1 MGKNSILTL
10 FDKLKIGDEGEK
22 EVLSAISKMLKSSK
36 NSDNFLL
43 IPKAKIND
51 GTTSR
56 EIDIV
61 LLHPVLGLFVIE
73 VKNWKSLDELDD
85 DNNPFEQVNN
95 YKNLLLAHLSAMIG
109 KSPINIEYRVVFPS
123 IDIMEIEKFFDENP
137 SYAAYKKHTF
147 SKNQLADR
155 ELFQT
160 FFAST
165 TSVIPNNKEFL
176 QVAELLLDKKKLFEN
191 GRRIV
196 PVITQEEVLFF
207 DHKQLSILNGYTGG
221 FRIIRGVA
229 GTGKTV
235 IMTNYISNRLKN
247 YDNEKFLVLCYN
259 KKLEENIRSSFIST
273 TNRQNC
279 AVYSLF
285 GFFKVIG
292 LDEAKIGVHE
302 EKDFNKKFELYKSEL
317 ATKLFR
323 DAFKKYIATHP
334 IDYFLCDETQDMPPN
349 IMRVIYEEVK
359 DCIFFIDEAQKF
371 YPYSMKSI
379 AEVFHHP
386 SFEKINMSGHVKNL
400 KNVYRTPSNIA
411 KCAFEIL
418 AEDKEL
424 NNYYKN
430 SHYLKSDFLSDI
442 NFVLDSGGIN
452 IGDYDDYAKLSE
464 IIRLQDDECIVL
476 SPFKDGVAQIEVLV
490 AKLGK
495 SDNVKVMTMQS
506 IKGLEAKTIILHN
519 FDEFL
524 RRSLQQDKDIFYRKI
539 YVLLTRALEN
549 IYISTGS
556 MKSNEDAKIKKVLEI
571 IEKYKEHSDRQNH
584 EQLSGEKN
592 ERLSVA
598 KLGPIMEKGKIA
610 VEAAV
615 ITKEIFALVAGF
627 LA

>member
-10 FDKLKIGDEGEK
+10 FDKLKIGDDGEK

-43 IPKAKIND
+43 IPKAKISD

-61 LLHPVLGLFVIE
+61 LLHPVLGLFIIE
-73 VKNWKSLDELDD
+73 VKNWKSLDEIND

-95 YKNLLLAHLSAMIG
+95 YKNLMLAHLGALLG
-109 KSPINIEYRVVFPS
+109 KTPINIEYRVVFPS
-123 IDIMEIEKFFDENP
+123 IGADKAEKFFAQNP
-137 SYAAYKKHTF
+137 SYLAYQKHTF
-147 SKNQLADR
+147 TKDSLASK
-155 ELFQT
+155 ELFQA
-160 FFAST
+160 FFAAT
-165 TSVIPNNKEFL
+165 TYIIPNNKDFL
-176 QVAELLLDKKKLFEN
+176 SVAELLLDKKKLFEN
-191 GRRIV
+191 GREIV
-196 PVITQEEVLFF
+196 PVITQDEVLFF

-247 YDNEKFLVLCYN
+247 YDNERFLVLCYN
-259 KKLEENIRSSFIST
+259 KKLEENIRSSFVGVP
-273 TNRQNC
+273 NRQNC
-279 AVYSLF
+279 AVHSLF

-292 LDEAKIGVHE
+292 LDEKELGVVE
-302 EKDFNKKFELYKSEL
+302 EKDFNKKFELYKSEH
-317 ATKLFR
+317 ATKLFKE
-323 DAFKKYIATHP
+323 AFKQYIATHP

-349 IMRVIYEEVK
+349 IMRVIYEEVR

-371 YPYSMKSI
+371 YSYSMRSI

-424 NNYYKN
+424 NSYYKK
-430 SHYLKSDFLSDI
+430 SHYLTNDFLHDV
-442 NFVLDSGGIN
+442 NFILDNGVLRV
-452 IGDYDDYAKLSE
+452 GDFDDYVKLSE
-464 IIRLQDDECIVL
+464 IIRAQNDECIIL
-476 SPFKDGVAQIEVLV
+476 TPFTKGVEQIQALV
-490 AKLGK
+490 AKEGK
-495 SDNVKVMTMQS
+495 EEHIKVMTMQS
-506 IKGLEAKTIILHN
+506 IKGLEAKTIVLHN

-524 RRSLQQDKDIFYRKI
+524 RQALKYDPDIFYRKI
-539 YVLLTRALEN
+539 YVLFTRALEN
-549 IYISTGS
+549 LYISTGS
-556 MKSNEDAKIKKVLEI
+556 LKDEDDEKIKKVLEVI
-571 IEKYKEHSDRQNH
+571 SKYGNSEETAGNTESLTQR
-584 EQLSGEKN
+584 
-592 ERLSVA
+592 ERMTA
-598 KLGPIMEKGKIA
+598 ARLGPIMEKGKIA